1 MMDDLTGRRF
11 GRLVA
16 LRPTERRA
24 SGSVVW
30 GCQCD
35 CGRAVEVAAASLKN
49 GSTKSCGCIRGWANR
64 PRGKA
69 EVTVCR
75 RPRKLFVDLTGKRVG
90 KLVVL
95 RATSRRVGKNGDVLW
110 ECQCDCG
117 NVTEVRTSLLIS
129 GRTRSCGCLH
139 TDKHLVKDLTG
150 QRFGRLTVLRATDK
164 RHNNMVVWECKCD
177 CGRLTEATTHALM
190 SGGKRSCGCLRKEK
204 RVEAKRVCEIC
215 GQKFTPNAPT
225 QRKCKACKNKVVRA
239 CERCG
244 ARIVVDRRCKTRYC
258 SACVEA
264 AKKENLAKR
273 RAVCSV
279 CGREFVP
286 NTAAQ
291 KKCPE
296 CRGKMRSVCEVCGKE
311 YISSMGGKSRYCP
324 ECRGAAG
331 GASRTGKYRAATE
344 AFAAMRREYA
354 REHADE
360 MRAGAANAM
369 EAARNSPLAGGYES
383 NVCAKNWVLCDPS
396 GNEHHVTNLKLY
408 VREHPEAFPNP
419 ASAYSMFV
427 RQSGCLRDG
436 RPMEPKTCCG
446 GWYVVD
452 APTVPEETRRYVE
465 EREKKKRERAEY
477 IARKQGDKKE

>member
-1 MMDDLTGRRF
+1 MSPRGGRMMEDLTGRRF

-16 LRPTERRA
+16 IRPTGRRA

-30 GCQCD
+30 ECQCD
-35 CGRAVEVAAASLKN
+35 CGRAVEVAASSLKN
-49 GSTKSCGCIRGWANR
+49 GGTKSCGCIRGWPNR

-75 RPRKLFVDLTGKRVG
+75 RPRKLLVDLTGKRVG
-90 KLVVL
+90 RLVVL

-150 QRFGRLTVLRATDK
+150 QRFGRLVVLRPTDK
-164 RHNNMVVWECKCD
+164 RHNNMVVWECQCD

-190 SGGKRSCGCLRKEK
+190 SGDKRSCGCLRKS
-204 RVEAKRVCEIC
+204 KRVCEIC
-215 GQKFTPNAPT
+215 G
-225 QRKCKACKNKVVRA
+225 
-239 CERCG
+239 
-244 ARIVVDRRCKTRYC
+244 
-258 SACVEA
+258 
-264 AKKENLAKR
+264 
-273 RAVCSV
+273 
-279 CGREFVP
+279 REFAP
-286 NTAAQ
+286 NSAAQ

-311 YISSMGGKSRYCP
+311 YISGMGSKSRYCP

-360 MRAGAANAM
+360 MRACAANAM
-369 EAARNSPLAGGYES
+369 EAARKSPLSGGYET
-383 NVCAKNWVLCDPS
+383 NICAKNWVLCDPS
-396 GNEHHVTNLKLY
+396 GNEHHVTNLSLY
-408 VREHPEAFPNP
+408 VREHPEAFPHP
-419 ASAYSMFV
+419 ASAYAMFA

>member
-1 MMDDLTGRRF
+1 
-11 GRLVA
+11 
-16 LRPTERRA
+16 
-24 SGSVVW
+24 
-30 GCQCD
+30 
-35 CGRAVEVAAASLKN
+35 
-49 GSTKSCGCIRGWANR
+49 
-64 PRGKA
+64 
-69 EVTVCR
+69 
-75 RPRKLFVDLTGKRVG
+75 
-90 KLVVL
+90 
-95 RATSRRVGKNGDVLW
+95 
-110 ECQCDCG
+110 
-117 NVTEVRTSLLIS
+117 
-129 GRTRSCGCLH
+129 
-139 TDKHLVKDLTG
+139 
-150 QRFGRLTVLRATDK
+150 
-164 RHNNMVVWECKCD
+164 
-177 CGRLTEATTHALM
+177 
-190 SGGKRSCGCLRKEK
+190 
-204 RVEAKRVCEIC
+204 
-215 GQKFTPNAPT
+215 
-225 QRKCKACKNKVVRA
+225 
-239 CERCG
+239 
-244 ARIVVDRRCKTRYC
+244 
-258 SACVEA
+258 
-264 AKKENLAKR
+264 
-273 RAVCSV
+273 
-279 CGREFVP
+279 
-286 NTAAQ
+286 
-291 KKCPE
+291 
-296 CRGKMRSVCEVCGKE
+296 MRSVCEVCGKE

-331 GASRTGKYRAATE
+331 GASRTGKYRGATE

-369 EAARNSPLAGGYES
+369 EAARKSPLSGGYES